1 MIKTKVT
8 ELFDVK
14 YPIMLAGMGP
24 FSTYKTAVKVAN
36 TGGIGLTSHWG
47 IIAPVDPKTH
57 ASSEAPDARIISPTE
72 KIDYDLHYI
81 KENTVDGAVCGCN
94 IRVARVQA
102 DWTSVLRRVLKL
114 CRDDREIR
122 EKIKI
127 IVTSAGDPV
136 PPNKKIAKYNE
147 KNNDDLKHFHVSPC
161 LRLVQNT
168 FKAGCDGVVAVGYE
182 GGGHQSYEGVNTSVL
197 IPITRAAFPDKPI
210 IAGGGFYNG
219 QTLASAL
226 ALGADA
232 VQMGTRFIATS
243 DGDFHQNLKDLI
255 VKSRDED
262 TMISAGMFGP
272 IRLIKNK
279 YALEHGKVLSREEK
293 IEVEKTFGKFTED
306 LVTKTE
312 NPMEKQIL
320 QSLRNMGKTY
330 AGDVESGAV
339 LGGQTVG
346 GIDSL
351 PTVKDLIE
359 TIMAECQ
366 KTIKTMYY
374 KIGD

>member
-1 MIKTKVT
+1 MIKSRVT

-36 TGGIGLTSHWG
+36 AGGIGLTSHWG
-47 IIAPVDPKTH
+47 IIHMVDPETH
-57 ASSEAPDARIISPTE
+57 LISDAPNARTISPAE

-81 KENTVDGAVCGCN
+81 KEHADDGAVCGCN

-114 CRDDREIR
+114 CRDDRDIR

-136 PPNKKIAKYNE
+136 PPNKKIKKYNG
-147 KNNDDLKHFHVSPC
+147 KNNDDLRHFHVSPC

-197 IPITRAAFPDKPI
+197 IPVTRAAFPDKPI

-243 DGDFHQNLKDLI
+243 DGDFHQNFKDLI
-255 VKSRDED
+255 VRSRDED
-262 TMISAGMFGP
+262 TMISAGLFGP
-272 IRLIKNK
+272 IRLIRNK
-279 YALEHGKVLSREEK
+279 YAIDHSKVLTREEK
-293 IEVEKTFGKFTED
+293 MLQEKSLGKVSED
-306 LVTKTE
+306 VSGIQDRLQKDLKRMGQTYMG
-312 NPMEKQIL
+312 NMEDGAIL
-320 QSLRNMGKTY
+320 
-330 AGDVESGAV
+330 A
-339 LGGQTVG
+339 GQTVG

-351 PTVKDLIE
+351 PTVKELID

-366 KTIKTMYY
+366 ETIRTMYY
-374 KIGD
+374 KIGE